1 MDIVKVFPDSITK
14 RELYQFIDSPD
25 IVPVKSALGV
35 VIQPDAYVIYEDDQ
49 KGEQVTI
56 TSIRD
61 VDGTVYA
68 SNSPYVRQELEK
80 IYSIYFDPA
89 DPTPI
94 QIEFIEGTSKSGRTY
109 KSIKLV
115 L

>member
-1 MDIVKVFPDSITK
+1 MNIIKTFPENISK
-14 RELYQFIDSPD
+14 RSLYQFIDSPD
-25 IVPVKSALGV
+25 IVPVKAALGV
-35 VIQPDAYVIYEDDQ
+35 VIQPEAFVIYEDEQ

-68 SNSPYVRQELEK
+68 SNSPYIRQELEK
-80 IYSIYFDPA
+80 IYSVYFDPS
-89 DPTPI
+89 DPDPI

-109 KSIKLV
+109 KSVKLV
-115 L
+115 F